1 MDADLE
7 AIAVLEQLRAD
18 PSIWGRIPPGDSHSA
33 ALQAALRQEY
43 PAEVVRAAL
52 TLAALR
58 TQARP
63 RFTRADEMW
72 FDRTRLEQ
80 ATQEIVA
87 RHKAQRFAACAGQT
101 VLDLCCGVGSDAI
114 AIARQGSEV
123 DETDAFR
130 LGPLLSIVEPKV
142 KVPITV
148 RAVDMSPLATWF
160 TQRNAEVYGVAS
172 HIETLVSDVEKV
184 DIAGQFVHLDP
195 DRRTQG
201 QRQVRLEF
209 GSPGLPYLQALT
221 KTAAG
226 GAIKVSPASN
236 FGGKFTDC
244 EVELVSVHGECKE
257 ATIWFGQ
264 LRHADPFRATI
275 LPQGATIAGDPW
287 EYRPR
292 LVPSVLN
299 YLFDP
304 DPAVVRAGL
313 VDRVGESLGL
323 WRLDDAEEYLTGDTL
338 VDSPFVRGF
347 EVLADLNN
355 NTKEIRNYFRTS
367 PFGQVEIKCRHMSI
381 DADAIRRKLPL
392 PGKEPG
398 VLLFA
403 RVAGKARAIIAR
415 RCG

>member
-1 MDADLE
+1 MEPDLA
-7 AIAVLEQLRAD
+7 AIAVLEQLRLTPA
-18 PSIWGRIPPGDSHSA
+18 IWDRIPSSDQHAA

-63 RFTRADEMW
+63 RFTRAESMW

-80 ATQEIVA
+80 ATQEVVA
-87 RHKAQRFAACAGQT
+87 HHKAQRFAACAGQT
-101 VLDLCCGVGSDAI
+101 VLDLCCGIGADAI
-114 AIARQGSEV
+114 AIAGH
-123 DETDAFR
+123 A
-130 LGPLLSIVEPKV
+130 KV
-142 KVPITV
+142 Q
-148 RAVDMSPLATWF
+148 AVDMSPLATWY

-172 HIETLVSDVEKV
+172 NIETLVSPVESV
-184 DIAGQFVHLDP
+184 AVAGQFVHLDP

-209 GSPGLPYLQALT
+209 GSPALPYLQALT
-221 KTAAG
+221 KTATG

-244 EVELVSVHGECKE
+244 EIELVSVSGECKE
-257 ATIWFGQ
+257 ATIWFGT
-264 LRHADPFRATI
+264 LRQPAPFRATI
-275 LPQGATIAGDPW
+275 LPQAATIAGDPW

-292 LVPSVLN
+292 LAPLGK

-313 VDRVGESLGL
+313 VDCVAESLDL
-323 WRLDDAEEYLTGDTL
+323 RRLDDAEEYLTGDTL

-347 EVLADLNN
+347 EVLADLTN
-355 NTKEIRNYFRTS
+355 NTREIRDHFRTS

-392 PGKEPG
+392 PGNEPG

-403 RVAGKARAIIAR
+403 RVAGKARAIVAR

>member
-7 AIAVLEQLRAD
+7 AIAVLEQLRAT
-18 PSIWGRIPPGDSHSA
+18 PAIWGRIPPGDSHSA
-33 ALQAALRQEY
+33 SLQAALRQEY
-43 PAEVVRAAL
+43 PAELVRAAL

-63 RFTRADEMW
+63 RFSLAEKMW

-87 RHKAQRFAACAGQT
+87 RHKAQRFAACAGKT
-101 VLDLCCGVGSDAI
+101 VLDLCCGIGVDAM
-114 AIARQGSEV
+114 AITAY
-123 DETDAFR
+123 A
-130 LGPLLSIVEPKV
+130 KV
-142 KVPITV
+142 K
-148 RAVDMSPLATWF
+148 AVDMSPLATWF
-160 TQRNAEVYGVAS
+160 TQRNAEVYGVS
-172 HIETLVSDVEKV
+172 SNMETFVSDVEQV

-244 EVELVSVHGECKE
+244 EIELVSVHGECKE

-264 LRHADPFRATI
+264 LRQTAPFRATI

-292 LVPSVLN
+292 IEPLKK

-313 VDRVGESLGL
+313 VDCVGDALDL
-323 WRLDDAEEYLTGDTL
+323 RRLDDAEEYLTGDAL

-347 EVLADLNN
+347 EVLADLTN
-355 NTKEIRNYFRTS
+355 NTKEIRDYFRAS

-392 PGKEPG
+392 PGKDPG

>member
-1 MDADLE
+1 MDTDLE
-7 AIAVLEQLRAD
+7 AIAVLEQLRAT
-18 PSIWGRIPPGDSHSA
+18 PAIWERMTPGDFHSPS
-33 ALQAALRQEY
+33 LQAALRQEY
-43 PAEVVRAAL
+43 PPEVVRAAL

-63 RFTRADEMW
+63 RFTRADAMW

-80 ATQEIVA
+80 ATQEVVA
-87 RHKAQRFAACAGQT
+87 RHKAQRFAACAGKT
-101 VLDLCCGVGSDAI
+101 VLDLCCGVGADAI
-114 AIARQGSEV
+114 AIAGH
-123 DETDAFR
+123 A
-130 LGPLLSIVEPKV
+130 K
-142 KVPITV
+142 V

-172 HIETLVSDVEKV
+172 NIETLVSDVEKITV
-184 DIAGQFVHLDP
+184 AGQFVHLDP

-221 KTAAG
+221 QTAAG

-236 FGGKFTDC
+236 FGGKFTNC

-257 ATIWFGQ
+257 ATIWFGE
-264 LRHADPFRATI
+264 LRRAEPFRATI

-292 LVPSVLN
+292 IAPLQQ

-313 VDRVGESLGL
+313 VDCVAESLDL
-323 WRLDDAEEYLTGDTL
+323 RRLDDAEEYLTGDTL

-347 EVLADLNN
+347 EVVADLTN
-355 NTKEIRNYFRTS
+355 NTKEIRDYFRNS
-367 PFGQVEIKCRHMSI
+367 NFGQVEIKCRHMSI

-398 VLLFA
+398 VLLFV
-403 RVAGKARAIIAR
+403 RVAGKARAIVAR
-415 RCG
+415 RR